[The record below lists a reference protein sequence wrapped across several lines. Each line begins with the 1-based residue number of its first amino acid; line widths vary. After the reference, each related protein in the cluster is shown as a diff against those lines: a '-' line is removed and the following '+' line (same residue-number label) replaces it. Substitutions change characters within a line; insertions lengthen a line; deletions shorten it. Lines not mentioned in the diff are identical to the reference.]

1 MTLEGARSRALPP
14 LPLPCPP
21 GAAGG
26 NVISERNSAS
36 LPKISSPPKT
46 DRSALDCLKAPDQY
60 ACIAHII
67 GRQLR
72 PDERSLDAVAFPRR
86 QRYRDEA
93 AARHDSIPLHRGGR
107 HHASLELHRPRLDR
121 IGSWL
126 RENVLAGA
134 DTSEHQLTNSG
145 TAKLAMFLQL
155 RAGID
160 CIACPAAV
168 SDLVVVS
175 RIWARR
181 CPALTPGSPP

>member
-1 MTLEGARSRALPP
+1 MTRWPP
-14 LPLPCPP
+14 WRTIKRPTRGETRP
-21 GAAGG
+21 AA
-26 NVISERNSAS
+26 SSAS
-36 LPKISSPPKT
+36 ETPPMAKPSDQPRSSATSGPDKRIAAEDFESAET

-121 IGSWL
+121 IGSAAAAAISA
-126 RENVLAGA
+126 R
-134 DTSEHQLTNSG
+134 SERSP
-145 TAKLAMFLQL
+145 AP
-155 RAGID
+155 RAGRN
-160 CIACPAAV
+160 AQRYR
-168 SDLVVVS
+168 S
-175 RIWARR
+175 RSVHRPRDRR
-181 CPALTPGSPP
+181 I